1 MFIQSL
7 FLFRSTLDG
16 LRDDILC
23 LLDDGVF
30 GLLCLPRERRL
41 TTSVAVILVSR
52 LQWKKV

>member
-16 LRDDILC
+16 LRDDLLC
-23 LLDDGVF
+23 LLEDGVF
-30 GLLCLPRERRL
+30 GLLCLFRERGL
-41 TTSVAVILVSR
+41 MTSVAVILVSR